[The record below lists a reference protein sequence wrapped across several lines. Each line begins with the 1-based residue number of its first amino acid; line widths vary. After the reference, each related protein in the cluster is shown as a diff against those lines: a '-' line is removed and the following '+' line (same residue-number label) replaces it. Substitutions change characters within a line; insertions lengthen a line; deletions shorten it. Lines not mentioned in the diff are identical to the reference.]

1 MLQSAVIKALK
12 DHDIEIIVD
21 TDYDTL
27 LRNIEEFPVL
37 WDEMIAKN
45 RGLYSVAPDRAM
57 LIHKLQ
63 NRDMGTF
70 QKANAAL
77 HDGNIHVFLSQ
88 NNISEW
94 LVEVQ
99 DKLREISHY
108 KGLLILWDEFTDV
121 MEDGNLPYRSG
132 RAFVHDGQGQ

>member
-1 MLQSAVIKALK
+1 MISTIC
-12 DHDIEIIVD
+12 
-21 TDYDTL
+21 L
-27 LRNIEEFPVL
+27 LCFLYTEFVECRWVRNKTEVTVVL
-37 WDEMIAKN
+37 FID
-45 RGLYSVAPDRAM
+45 
-57 LIHKLQ
+57 KLQ

-121 MEDGNLPYRSG
+121 MEDSIGIQVLKALQTIVQKFANEENAPETLRYCAAMCHSLCR
-132 RAFVHDGQGQ
+132 Q